1 MTKDQDLPIEELV
14 DEVRLLWNRLIQLGE
29 EIHAD
34 EPITLGMRAVLEYL
48 LRNGPTT
55 VPDIA
60 RNRRVTRQH
69 IQQLVNPLLER
80 GLATIAAN
88 PSHRRSGLVALTAS
102 GEQTIRR
109 MKEREV
115 ARYAAMDYSM
125 SDAELR
131 RTAVALRTVRAALTP
146 EQSELL
152 DSTDKTSRDH

>member
-1 MTKDQDLPIEELV
+1 MIQDHDLPIEELI

-29 EIHAD
+29 ELHAD

-102 GEQTIRR
+102 GEETIRR
-109 MKEREV
+109 IKTREGEL
-115 ARYAAMDYSM
+115 YAATNFGL

-131 RTAVALRTVRAALTP
+131 RAAATLRTVRAALAP
-146 EQSELL
+146 
-152 DSTDKTSRDH
+152 